1 MVMTE
6 SVLMVIVSLLS
17 ATAVWDFIK
26 FLINRKDDTKAQI
39 VEVKK
44 SIKSLDERM
53 AENQAVLART
63 HLLRFDDELLNDV
76 KHSKEYFSQ
85 TLQDI
90 DVYEAYSAEHPD
102 FKNSFA
108 TAAINHIRKTYDELL
123 EKHKF

>member
-1 MVMTE
+1 MIMTE
-6 SVLMVIVSLLS
+6 KILMVIVSLLS
-17 ATAVWDFIK
+17 ATAVWDFVK

-44 SIKSLDERM
+44 SINKLDERIN
-53 AENQAVLART
+53 ENQAVLART
-63 HLLRFDDELLNDV
+63 HILRFDDELLNDIN
-76 KHSKEYFSQ
+76 HSKEYFSQ

-90 DVYEAYSAEHPD
+90 DVYEAFCMNHPN

-123 EKHKF
+123 DKHEL

>member
-1 MVMTE
+1 MAE
-6 SVLMVIVSLLS
+6 SVLIVIVSLLS
-17 ATAVWDFIK
+17 ATAVWDFVK

-44 SIKSLDERM
+44 SINKLGERID
-53 AENQAVLART
+53 ENQAVLART
-63 HLLRFDDELLNDV
+63 HILRFDDELLNDI

-90 DVYEAYSAEHPD
+90 DVYEAFCMDHPN

-108 TAAINHIRKTYDELL
+108 TAAINHILKTYGEML
-123 EKHKF
+123 EKHKL

>member
-6 SVLMVIVSLLS
+6 KVLMVIVSLLS
-17 ATAVWDFIK
+17 ATAVWDFVK

-39 VEVKK
+39 VEVKT
-44 SIKSLDERM
+44 SINKLGERIN
-53 AENQAVLART
+53 ENQAVLART
-63 HLLRFDDELLNDV
+63 HILRFDDELLNDI

-90 DVYEAYSAEHPD
+90 DVYEAFCMDHPN

-108 TAAINHIRKTYDELL
+108 TAAINHILKTYGELL
-123 EKHKF
+123 EKHNL

>member
-6 SVLMVIVSLLS
+6 TVLMVIVSLLS
-17 ATAVWDFIK
+17 ATAVWDFVK
-26 FLINRKDDTKAQI
+26 FLINRKDDTKVQI

-44 SIKSLDERM
+44 SINKLGERID
-53 AENQAVLART
+53 ENQAILARS
-63 HLLRFDDELLNDV
+63 HILRFDDELLNDV
-76 KHSKEYFSQ
+76 NHSKEYFSQ

-90 DVYEAYSAEHPD
+90 DVYEAFCMNHPN

-123 EKHKF
+123 EKHKV

>member
-1 MVMTE
+1 MAQ
-6 SVLMVIVSLLS
+6 SVLIALVTLLS
-17 ATAVWDFIK
+17 ATAVWDFVK

-44 SIKSLDERM
+44 SINKLGERID
-53 AENQAVLART
+53 ENQAILART
-63 HLLRFDDELLNDV
+63 HILRFDDELLNDI

-90 DVYEAYSAEHPD
+90 DVYEAFCVDHPN

-108 TAAINHIRKTYDELL
+108 TAAINHILKTYGELL
-123 EKHKF
+123 EKHNL

>member
-6 SVLMVIVSLLS
+6 KVLMVIVSLLS
-17 ATAVWDFIK
+17 ATAVWDFVK

-44 SIKSLDERM
+44 SLNKLGDRID
-53 AENQAVLART
+53 ENQAILART
-63 HLLRFDDELLNDV
+63 HILRFDDELLNDI

-90 DVYEAYSAEHPD
+90 DVYEAFCMDHPN

-108 TAAINHIRKTYDELL
+108 TAAINHILKTYGELL
-123 EKHKF
+123 EKHNL

>member
-1 MVMTE
+1 MTQ
-6 SVLMVIVSLLS
+6 SVLIALVTLLS
-17 ATAVWDFIK
+17 ATAVWDFVK

-44 SIKSLDERM
+44 SINKLGERIN
-53 AENQAVLART
+53 ENQAVLART
-63 HLLRFDDELLNDV
+63 HILRFDDELLNDI

-90 DVYEAYSAEHPD
+90 DVYEAFCMDHPN

-108 TAAINHIRKTYDELL
+108 TAAINHILKTYGELL
-123 EKHKF
+123 EKHNL

>member
-1 MVMTE
+1 MTQ
-6 SVLMVIVSLLS
+6 SVLIALVTLLS
-17 ATAVWDFIK
+17 ATAVWDFVK

-44 SIKSLDERM
+44 SINKLGDRID
-53 AENQAVLART
+53 ENQAILART
-63 HLLRFDDELLNDV
+63 HILRFDDELLNDI

-90 DVYEAYSAEHPD
+90 DVYEAFCMDHPN

-108 TAAINHIRKTYDELL
+108 TAAINHILKTYGELL
-123 EKHKF
+123 EKHNL

>member
-6 SVLMVIVSLLS
+6 KVLMIIVSLLS
-17 ATAVWDFIK
+17 ATAVWDFVK

-39 VEVKK
+39 VEVKT
-44 SIKSLDERM
+44 SITKLDERINK
-53 AENQAVLART
+53 NQAVLART
-63 HLLRFDDELLNDV
+63 HILRFDDELLNDV

-90 DVYEAYSAEHPD
+90 DVYEVFCMDHPD

-108 TAAINHIRKTYDELL
+108 TAAINHIRKTYDEML
-123 EKHKF
+123 EKHNL

>member
-6 SVLMVIVSLLS
+6 SVLIAIVSLLS
-17 ATAVWDFIK
+17 ATAVWDFVK

-44 SIKSLDERM
+44 SINKLGERID
-53 AENQAVLART
+53 ENQAVLART
-63 HLLRFDDELLNDV
+63 HILRFDDELLNDV

-90 DVYEAYSAEHPD
+90 DVYEAFCMDHPN

-123 EKHKF
+123 DKHKL